1 MEGFQI
7 PRSYH
12 EGMSKFSLGSSLL
25 VAALLLTGCTAE
37 GDVAEPSPE
46 PTPTIDQKLVPT
58 EPPADVVD
66 VDPAAFLTSYGDVI
80 FKVGDGPTWCTMS
93 EFDDFVTCEH
103 KEFDAKY
110 ELLPVPEDCQYTYG
124 YQLRLYGSPVEGSKM
139 AEFTCA
145 NANWSDAS
153 SSPAL
158 ASGQRITTYGFSCF
172 VEGQVARC
180 ENGSGDFIVLGPEA
194 WATSD

>member
-1 MEGFQI
+1 
-7 PRSYH
+7 
-12 EGMSKFSLGSSLL
+12 
-25 VAALLLTGCTAE
+25 
-37 GDVAEPSPE
+37 
-46 PTPTIDQKLVPT
+46 
-58 EPPADVVD
+58 
-66 VDPAAFLTSYGDVI
+66 
-80 FKVGDGPTWCTMS
+80 
-93 EFDDFVTCEH
+93 
-103 KEFDAKY
+103 
-110 ELLPVPEDCQYTYG
+110 
-124 YQLRLYGSPVEGSKM
+124 M

-153 SSPAL
+153 ASPAL